1 MIRLSRCLLACAGAL
16 LFAGV
21 TLGSPSDHEHDSAP
35 PAIDS
40 GDEFAVVHVSKE
52 KIADI
57 AYWKDAVAAEPDDV
71 TLRLALGNAYAMN
84 RRFPLAVAE
93 YRQVLR
99 IYPESRA
106 AWNNLG
112 SAYRGMGKMSDA
124 LDAYQKAV
132 ERDPRYGLGYYNIG
146 AVYDSMGY
154 YDKALKNYSRA
165 IQFDPTLTDAKKN
178 PQVVTNKRL
187 YAALLQNYVESAG
200 SLALPLEPAYPED
213 ATKE

>member
-1 MIRLSRCLLACAGAL
+1 MRFPRPLFLSLAALFLAGI
-16 LFAGV
+16 
-21 TLGSPSDHEHDSAP
+21 TLASAANHDTAP
-35 PAIDS
+35 PAL
-40 GDEFAVVHVSKE
+40 DEESAVIHVSKE

-57 AYWKDAVAAEPDDV
+57 PYWKEAVTQEPDDV

-93 YRQVLR
+93 YKKLLS
-99 IYPESRA
+99 IYPESKA

-112 SAYRGMGKMSDA
+112 SAYRGMGKMSEA
-124 LDAYQKAV
+124 LDAYRKAV
-132 ERDPRYGLGYYNIG
+132 DRDPRYGLGYYNIG

-154 YDKALKNYSRA
+154 YDKALENYSRA
-165 IQFDPTLTDAKKN
+165 IRYDPTLTDARKN

-187 YAALLQNYVESAG
+187 YAALLQNYVASAG

-213 ATKE
+213 STE